1 MARPNIRVAAVKAL
15 LPVVN
20 QQESLSGSLPNQLE
34 LVPEQDRGLL
44 QELCFG
50 TLRWL
55 TRLEGI
61 RAQLVTKPFKSK
73 DRDIDLLLLLGL
85 YQLIYTRIPAHAAI
99 NETVSGAEDLKK
111 GWAKGVLNGC
121 LRRFQREETE
131 LTEQLQRSDA
141 ARLAHPNWFLQQL
154 KQDWPEQWSA
164 AVDANNQHPPMIL
177 RVNHSQS
184 SRDNYLQRLQDKGIE
199 AFACDFASDG
209 IRLEKA
215 TDVTR
220 LPGFDQGMVSV
231 QDEAAQL
238 AADLL
243 QLAPNQRVLDACAA
257 PGGKTAHMLEREPS
271 LSVVAVDSEANRLKR
286 VEENFQRLQLSAE
299 LHCSDITQL
308 DNWWDGKLFDRI
320 LLDAPCSATG
330 VIRRHPDIKW
340 LRRKTDIPA
349 LAELQQS
356 MLQLLWKTLK
366 PGGIMV
372 YATCSVLAIENARN
386 IQQFLTLSDARLIG
400 PVEANF
406 GMNTGFCQQ
415 LLPQPQGHDGFFY
428 AVLQKPEEGG
438 LSEKELPEKIS
449 AKTEQPE

>member
-1 MARPNIRVAAVKAL
+1 MARPNVRVAAVKAL
-15 LPVVN
+15 LPVVK
-20 QQESLSGSLPNQLE
+20 QQESLSGTLPFQQ
-34 LVPEQDRGLL
+34 EQVAEKDRGLL

-61 RAQLVTKPFKSK
+61 RNQLVSKPFKAK
-73 DRDIDLLLLLGL
+73 DRDVDLLLLLGL

-99 NETVSGAEDLKK
+99 NETVAGAKLLKK
-111 GWAKGVLNGC
+111 DWAKGLLNGC
-121 LRRFQREETE
+121 LRRFQREEEE
-131 LTEQLQRSDA
+131 LIAQLQRSDA
-141 ARLAHPNWFLQQL
+141 ARLAHPNWLLQQL
-154 KQDWPEQWSA
+154 QQDWPEQWPA

-184 SRDNYLQRLQDKGIE
+184 RRDDYLAKLAE
-199 AFACDFASDG
+199 AEIAAVACDFAPDA

-220 LPGFDQGMVSV
+220 LPGFDQGMISV

-243 QLAPNQRVLDACAA
+243 QLQPGHRVLDACAA

-308 DNWWDGKLFDRI
+308 DNWWDGQQFDRI

-366 PGGIMV
+366 PGGILV
-372 YATCSVLAIENARN
+372 YATCSVLAMENARN
-386 IQQFLTLSDARLIG
+386 IETFLTQSDARLIG
-400 PVEANF
+400 PVDAPY
-406 GMNTGFCQQ
+406 GLDTGFGQQ
-415 LLPQPQGHDGFFY
+415 LLPQPEGHDGFFY
-428 AVLQKPEEGG
+428 AVLQKAEN
-438 LSEKELPEKIS
+438 S
-449 AKTEQPE
+449 

>member
-1 MARPNIRVAAVKAL
+1 MARPNVRVAAVRAL

-20 QQESLSGSLPNQLE
+20 QKESLSASLPAQLE
-34 LVPEQDRGLL
+34 QVAEKDRGLL

-55 TRLEGI
+55 SRLEGL
-61 RAQLVTKPFKSK
+61 RNQLLEKPFKSK
-73 DRDIDLLLLLGL
+73 DRDVDLLLLLGL

-99 NETVSGAEDLKK
+99 NETVSGAQLLEKS
-111 GWAKGVLNGC
+111 WAKGVLNGC
-121 LRRFQREETE
+121 LRRFQREETA
-131 LTEQLQRSDA
+131 LTDHLQRSDA
-141 ARLAHPNWFLQQL
+141 ARLAHPNWIL
-154 KQDWPEQWSA
+154 KQLQEDWPEHWNTV
-164 AVDANNQHPPMIL
+164 VDANNQHPPMIL
-177 RVNHSQS
+177 RVNRSQS
-184 SRDNYLQRLQDKGIE
+184 SRDDYLTLLQDQGLD
-199 AFACDFASDG
+199 AFACDYAPDG
-209 IRLEKA
+209 IRLSKA

-220 LPGFDQGMVSV
+220 LPGFEQGMVSV

-238 AADLL
+238 SADLL
-243 QLAPNQRVLDACAA
+243 QLQPGQRVLDACAA

-286 VEENFQRLQLSAE
+286 VEENFQRLGLSAE

-308 DNWWDGKLFDRI
+308 DNWWDGQLFDRI

-340 LRRKTDIPA
+340 LRRKTDIAA

-372 YATCSVLAIENARN
+372 YATCSVLAIENTRN
-386 IQQFLTLSDARLIG
+386 IQQFVTKSDASLIG
-400 PVEANF
+400 PVNAEF
-406 GMNTGFCQQ
+406 GIETGSGQQ
-415 LLPQPQGHDGFFY
+415 LFPQPDGHDGFFY
-428 AVLQKPEEGG
+428 AVLQKPD
-438 LSEKELPEKIS
+438 
-449 AKTEQPE
+449 

>member
-1 MARPNIRVAAVKAL
+1 MARPNVRVAAVKAL
-15 LPVVN
+15 LPVVK
-20 QQESLSGSLPNQLE
+20 QQESLSGTLPFQQ
-34 LVPEQDRGLL
+34 EQVAEKDRGLL

-61 RAQLVTKPFKSK
+61 RNQLVSKPFKTK
-73 DRDIDLLLLLGL
+73 DRDVDLLLLLGL

-99 NETVSGAEDLKK
+99 NETVAGAKLLKK
-111 GWAKGVLNGC
+111 DWAKGLLNGC
-121 LRRFQREETE
+121 LRRFQREEEE
-131 LTEQLQRSDA
+131 LIEQLQRSDA
-141 ARLAHPNWFLQQL
+141 ARLAHPNWLLQQL
-154 KQDWPEQWSA
+154 QQDWPEQWPE

-184 SRDNYLQRLQDKGIE
+184 RRDGYLAKLAE
-199 AFACDFASDG
+199 AEITAVACDFAPDA

-220 LPGFDQGMVSV
+220 LPGFDQGMISV

-243 QLAPNQRVLDACAA
+243 QLQPGQRVLDACAA

-308 DNWWDGKLFDRI
+308 DNWWDGQQFDRI

-366 PGGIMV
+366 PGGILV
-372 YATCSVLAIENARN
+372 YATCSVLAMENARN
-386 IQQFLTLSDARLIG
+386 IETFLTQSDARLIG
-400 PVEANF
+400 PVNAPY
-406 GMNTGFCQQ
+406 GLDTGFGQQ

-428 AVLQKPEEGG
+428 AVLEKP
-438 LSEKELPEKIS
+438 
-449 AKTEQPE
+449 A

>member
-1 MARPNIRVAAVKAL
+1 MARPNVRVAAVRAL

-20 QQESLSGSLPNQLE
+20 QKESLSASLPAQLE
-34 LVPEQDRGLL
+34 QVAEKDRGLL

-55 TRLEGI
+55 SRLEGL
-61 RAQLVTKPFKSK
+61 RNQLLEKPFKSK
-73 DRDIDLLLLLGL
+73 DRDVDLLLLLGL

-99 NETVSGAEDLKK
+99 NETVSGAQLLEKS
-111 GWAKGVLNGC
+111 WAKGVLNGC
-121 LRRFQREETE
+121 LRRFQREETA
-131 LTEQLQRSDA
+131 LTEHLQRSDA
-141 ARLAHPNWFLQQL
+141 ARLAHPNWIL
-154 KQDWPEQWSA
+154 KQLQEDWPEHWNTV
-164 AVDANNQHPPMIL
+164 VDANNQHPPMIL
-177 RVNHSQS
+177 RVNRSQS
-184 SRDNYLQRLQDKGIE
+184 SRDDYLALLQDQGLD
-199 AFACDFASDG
+199 AFACDYAPDG
-209 IRLEKA
+209 IRLSKA

-220 LPGFDQGMVSV
+220 LPGFEQGMVSV

-238 AADLL
+238 SADLL
-243 QLAPNQRVLDACAA
+243 QLQPGQRVLDACAA

-286 VEENFQRLQLSAE
+286 VEENFQRLGLSAE

-308 DNWWDGKLFDRI
+308 DNWWDGQLFDRI

-340 LRRKTDIPA
+340 LRRKTDIAA

-372 YATCSVLAIENARN
+372 YATCSVLAIENTRN
-386 IQQFLTLSDARLIG
+386 IQQFVTKSDASLIG
-400 PVEANF
+400 PVNAEF
-406 GMNTGFCQQ
+406 GIETGSGQQ
-415 LLPQPQGHDGFFY
+415 LFPQPDGHDGFFY
-428 AVLQKPEEGG
+428 AVLQKPD
-438 LSEKELPEKIS
+438 
-449 AKTEQPE
+449 

>member
-1 MARPNIRVAAVKAL
+1 MARPNVRVAAVKAL
-15 LPVVN
+15 LPVVK
-20 QQESLSGSLPNQLE
+20 QQESLSGTLPFQQ
-34 LVPEQDRGLL
+34 EQVAEKDRGLL

-61 RAQLVTKPFKSK
+61 RNQLVSKPFKAK
-73 DRDIDLLLLLGL
+73 DRDVDLLLLLGL

-99 NETVSGAEDLKK
+99 NETVSGAKLLKK
-111 GWAKGVLNGC
+111 DWAKGLLNGC
-121 LRRFQREETE
+121 LRRFQREEET
-131 LTEQLQRSDA
+131 LIAQLQRSEA
-141 ARLAHPNWFLQQL
+141 ACFAHPNWLLQQL
-154 KQDWPEQWSA
+154 QQDWPEQWQA
-164 AVDANNQHPPMIL
+164 AVKANNQHPPMIL

-184 SRDNYLQRLQDKGIE
+184 RRDDYLAKLADVEI
-199 AFACDFASDG
+199 AAVACDFAPDG

-220 LPGFDQGMVSV
+220 LPGFDQGMISV

-243 QLAPNQRVLDACAA
+243 QLQPGQRVLDACAA

-308 DNWWDGKLFDRI
+308 DNWWDGQLFDRI

-366 PGGIMV
+366 PGGILV
-372 YATCSVLAIENARN
+372 YATCSVLAMENARN
-386 IQQFLTLSDARLIG
+386 IETFLTQSDARLIG
-400 PVEANF
+400 PVNAPY
-406 GMNTGFCQQ
+406 GLDTGFGQQ

-428 AVLQKPEEGG
+428 AVLEKP
-438 LSEKELPEKIS
+438 
-449 AKTEQPE
+449 A

>member
-1 MARPNIRVAAVKAL
+1 MARPNVRVAAVKAL
-15 LPVVN
+15 LPVVK
-20 QQESLSGSLPNQLE
+20 QQESLSGTLPFQQ
-34 LVPEQDRGLL
+34 EQVAEKDRGLL

-61 RAQLVTKPFKSK
+61 RNQLVSKPFKAK
-73 DRDIDLLLLLGL
+73 DRDVDLLLLLGL

-99 NETVSGAEDLKK
+99 NETVAGAKLLKK
-111 GWAKGVLNGC
+111 DWAKGLLNGC
-121 LRRFQREETE
+121 LRRFQREEEE
-131 LTEQLQRSDA
+131 LIAQLQRSDA
-141 ARLAHPNWFLQQL
+141 ARLAHPNWLLQQL
-154 KQDWPEQWSA
+154 QQDWPEQWPA

-184 SRDNYLQRLQDKGIE
+184 RRDDYLAKLAE
-199 AFACDFASDG
+199 AEIAAVACDFAPDA

-220 LPGFDQGMVSV
+220 LPGFDQGMISV

-243 QLAPNQRVLDACAA
+243 QLQPGQRVLDACAA

-308 DNWWDGKLFDRI
+308 DNWWDGQQFDRI

-366 PGGIMV
+366 PGGILV
-372 YATCSVLAIENARN
+372 YATCSVLAMENARN
-386 IQQFLTLSDARLIG
+386 IETFLTQSDARLIG
-400 PVEANF
+400 PVDAPYGLDTSF
-406 GMNTGFCQQ
+406 GQQ
-415 LLPQPQGHDGFFY
+415 LLPQPEGHDGFFY
-428 AVLQKPEEGG
+428 AVLQKAEN
-438 LSEKELPEKIS
+438 S
-449 AKTEQPE
+449 

>member
-1 MARPNIRVAAVKAL
+1 MARPNVRVAAVRAL

-20 QQESLSGSLPNQLE
+20 QKESLSASLPAQLE
-34 LVPEQDRGLL
+34 QVAEKDRGLL

-55 TRLEGI
+55 SRLEGL
-61 RAQLVTKPFKSK
+61 RNQLLEKPFKSK
-73 DRDIDLLLLLGL
+73 DRDVDLLLLLGL

-99 NETVSGAEDLKK
+99 NETVSGAQLLEKS
-111 GWAKGVLNGC
+111 WAKGVLNGC
-121 LRRFQREETE
+121 LRRFQREETA
-131 LTEQLQRSDA
+131 LTDHLQRSDA
-141 ARLAHPNWFLQQL
+141 ARLAHPNWIL
-154 KQDWPEQWSA
+154 KQLQEDWPEHWNA
-164 AVDANNQHPPMIL
+164 VVDANNQHPPMIL
-177 RVNHSQS
+177 RVNRSQS
-184 SRDNYLQRLQDKGIE
+184 RRDDYLTLLQDQGLD
-199 AFACDFASDG
+199 AFACDYAPDG
-209 IRLEKA
+209 IRLSKA

-220 LPGFDQGMVSV
+220 LPGFEQGMVSV

-238 AADLL
+238 SADLL
-243 QLAPNQRVLDACAA
+243 QLQPGQRILDACAA

-286 VEENFQRLQLSAE
+286 VEENFQRLGLSAE

-308 DNWWDGKLFDRI
+308 DNWWDGQLFDRI

-372 YATCSVLAIENARN
+372 YATCSVLAIENTRN
-386 IQQFLTLSDARLIG
+386 IQQFMTGSDASLIG
-400 PVEANF
+400 PVDAEF
-406 GMNTGFCQQ
+406 GIETGSGQQ
-415 LLPQPQGHDGFFY
+415 LFPQPDGHDGFFY
-428 AVLQKPEEGG
+428 AVLQKPE
-438 LSEKELPEKIS
+438 
-449 AKTEQPE
+449 

>member
-1 MARPNIRVAAVKAL
+1 MAHPNVRVAAVKAL
-15 LPVVN
+15 LPVVK
-20 QQESLSGSLPNQLE
+20 QQESLSGTLPFQQ
-34 LVPEQDRGLL
+34 EQVAEKDRGLL

-61 RAQLVTKPFKSK
+61 RNQLVSKPFKAK

-99 NETVSGAEDLKK
+99 NETVAGAKLLKK
-111 GWAKGVLNGC
+111 DWAKGLINGC
-121 LRRFQREETE
+121 LRRFQREEE
-131 LTEQLQRSDA
+131 ALIAQLQRSEA
-141 ARLAHPNWFLQQL
+141 ACLAHPNWLLQQL
-154 KQDWPEQWSA
+154 QQDWPEQWQA
-164 AVDANNQHPPMIL
+164 AVEANNQHPPMIL
-177 RVNHSQS
+177 RVNHSQNC
-184 SRDNYLQRLQDKGIE
+184 RDDYLAKLADVEI
-199 AFACDFASDG
+199 AAVACDFAPDA

-220 LPGFDQGMVSV
+220 LPGFDQGMISV

-243 QLAPNQRVLDACAA
+243 QLQPGQRVLDACAA

-308 DNWWDGKLFDRI
+308 DNWWDGQQFDRI

-366 PGGIMV
+366 PGGILV
-372 YATCSVLAIENARN
+372 YATCSVLAMENARN
-386 IQQFLTLSDARLIG
+386 IETFLTQSDARLIG
-400 PVEANF
+400 PVNAPY
-406 GMNTGFCQQ
+406 GLDTGFGQQ

-428 AVLQKPEEGG
+428 AVLEKP
-438 LSEKELPEKIS
+438 
-449 AKTEQPE
+449 A